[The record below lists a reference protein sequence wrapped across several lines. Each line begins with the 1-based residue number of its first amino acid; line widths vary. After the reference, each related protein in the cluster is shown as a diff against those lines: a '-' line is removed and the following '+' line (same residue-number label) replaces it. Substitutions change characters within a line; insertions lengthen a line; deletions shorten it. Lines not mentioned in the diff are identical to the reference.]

1 MLESKEFAE
10 ILWKRVSQHLLVED
24 LADVR
29 FGFGNEGG
37 KGCDSS
43 KGVWQPIGINEC
55 IRFTRYHEGGHFKPH
70 RDGGFVRNDEERSVY
85 SSTSV
90 DSISLEL

>member
-29 FGFGNEGG
+29 PFGFDNEGG

-90 DSISLEL
+90 CSISL